1 MKAKLHLP
9 AVLLFLA
16 PGPEAALQM
25 QFIVA
30 ALKGG
35 EKCRVWGLLE

>member
-25 QFIVA
+25 QFIVE
-30 ALKGG
+30 ALRGD
-35 EKCRVWGLLE
+35 EKYRVYGIA